1 MRGDSTLTDERQI
14 TSNSFYQF
22 LGEKKLMG
30 SKCKNCQAI
39 YLPPHPICH
48 KCHSTDMEWVEMKGG
63 GKLAAFTAISV
74 GPTCTIA
81 EGHDRNNP
89 YLVGI
94 VKMDEGPKICGRIQ
108 GIDPKNPD
116 RIKVG
121 TAVKVEFP
129 QKVEGARIYLAFKAT

>member
-1 MRGDSTLTDERQI
+1 MTEERKI

-22 LGEKKLMG
+22 LAEKKLMG
-30 SKCKNCQAI
+30 SRCKKCQAL
-39 YLPPHPICH
+39 YLPPHPICQ
-48 KCHSTDMEWVEMKGG
+48 KCYGTEMEWVEMKGS

-74 GPTCTIA
+74 GPTFSIA

-116 RIKVG
+116 KIKVG
-121 TAVKVEFP
+121 TPVKVEFMEH
-129 QKVEGARIYLAFKAT
+129 KEGKRIYLNFRAQ